1 MTDLLSPLDYLR
13 SQPTAS
19 RKEVMKQCGCSAR
32 AARLAEE
39 QFAGERIARRQR
51 RRYGSVAVIVL
62 IGAAAAVY
70 SHLPTETTDKSPDPQ
85 HVAAVQA
92 AERSIYSA
100 LDRGD
105 KAQASQIAEKLRSKD
120 EPLRLAALRFLA
132 KVDPAP
138 YRDRLLPLTNDAS
151 PRVRLAA
158 IQLAGRLEGEQVQ
171 DTLALLLRD
180 PKRPLNERLIAA
192 NVLETRPSKT
202 RVRLARQL
210 LPVLL
215 DEQPALRARVS
226 RLLAKLTNKTPEG
239 VIQAPA
245 PGKKPL
251 HAKTLHARW
260 TAALEE
266 TS

>member
-1 MTDLLSPLDYLR
+1 M
-13 SQPTAS
+13 
-19 RKEVMKQCGCSAR
+19 
-32 AARLAEE
+32 AEE
-39 QFAGERIARRQR
+39 QFAGEQIARRQR
-51 RRYGSVAVIVL
+51 RRYGLGAVIVVV
-62 IGAAAAVY
+62 GAAAAVY
-70 SHLPTETTDKSPDPQ
+70 SYLPSRAGEATADPED
-85 HVAAVQA
+85 VAAVQA
-92 AERSIYSA
+92 AERTIYSA

-105 KAQASQIAEKLRSKD
+105 KAQAGHIAEKLQSKE

-138 YRDRLLPLTNDAS
+138 YRDRLLLLTSDAS

-158 IQLAGRLEGEQVQ
+158 IQLAGRLEGEAAQ
-171 DTLALLLRD
+171 DTLARLLRD
-180 PKRPLNERLIAA
+180 LKRPLNERLVAA

-226 RLLAKLTNKTPEG
+226 RLLAKLSNKTPAG

-251 HAKTLHARW
+251 DAKTLHARW